1 MTFKVRRQQLSVP
14 YEKPWPTCG
23 DVEVDVNA
31 FNVTENYYYFFV
43 H

>member
-1 MTFKVRRQQLSVP
+1 MTFKVRRQQLSVLD
-14 YEKPWPTCG
+14 EKFLPTCG

-31 FNVTENYYYFFV
+31 FNVAENYYYFFV